1 MAKPIFL
8 LSTVL
13 LSFLASAAGQST
25 TAVRDTAGK
34 ELRRASR
41 YYILPLRR
49 GSGGGLTLAAR
60 KGRCP
65 LYVAQE
71 IFEVARGLPVT
82 FRPVD
87 PKDAV
92 VRLSTDQNVEFAAA
106 TVCAQSTV
114 WKLGDLDGST
124 KRRYVTTGGALGNP
138 GLGTVSNWFKI
149 ERSGMDYKL
158 VFCPTV
164 CKFCKVLCGDV
175 GVFYENGRRY
185 LGLSAQPFPVMFKK
199 A

>member
-13 LSFLASAAGQST
+13 LSFLASAAGSPPKPSATRQGRNS
-25 TAVRDTAGK
+25 G
-34 ELRRASR
+34 EASR

-124 KRRYVTTGGALGNP
+124 KR
-138 GLGTVSNWFKI
+138 SNWFKI